1 VPLPETLLSLLH
13 LVIYNIYPIK
23 LFKMKKSALLISL
36 VTFGM
41 LLSNCTNKDT
51 SKSTEAA
58 NGSSDTKTLVD
69 GKVSGTECDIT
80 IGNIHFTKSVNNAHA
95 LITAEGNNKVI
106 FTTGEKTDYFSDPNG
121 KLSNTTAPILLT
133 LVDNTQPFTF
143 TAKVTPD
150 FSANEFYNA
159 GVLYIYSNDSFFQK
173 LCYEQDER
181 EKHRVVTVRTI
192 GSSDD
197 SNHDIIEQP
206 YVYMKISSD
215 SKTIASYYSLDNKT
229 WQMVRLYENNYPNE
243 IWLGISSQCPV
254 GKGTKSIFEELAL
267 EKQSV
272 SDFRLGI

>member
-1 VPLPETLLSLLH
+1 
-13 LVIYNIYPIK
+13 
-23 LFKMKKSALLISL
+23 MKKSALIIVVAMSGI
-36 VTFGM
+36 FFY
-41 LLSNCTNKDT
+41 NCANKDA
-51 SKSTEAA
+51 SEKTEAVENA
-58 NGSSDTKTLVD
+58 SDAGIQVN
-69 GKVSGTECDIT
+69 GKVSGTECDLT
-80 IGNIHFTKSVNNAHA
+80 IGNIHFTKSVNNAHS
-95 LITAEGNNKVI
+95 LITADGNSKVV

-133 LVDNTQPFTF
+133 LVDNTKPFTF

-150 FSANEFYNA
+150 FSANDVYNA

-181 EKHRVVTVRTI
+181 ENHRIVSVRTI
-192 GSSDD
+192 GTSDD
-197 SNHDIIEQP
+197 SNHDIVEQP

-229 WQMVRLYENNYPNE
+229 WQMVRLYENNYPEE

-254 GKGTKSIFEELAL
+254 GKGTQSIFEELVL

>member
-1 VPLPETLLSLLH
+1 
-13 LVIYNIYPIK
+13 
-23 LFKMKKSALLISL
+23 MKKSVLLISM
-36 VTFGM
+36 VTSGM
-41 LLSNCTNKDT
+41 FLCNCTGKDA
-51 SKSTEAA
+51 SKKTETD
-58 NGSSDTKTLVD
+58 NLPTVSSVQVD
-69 GKVSGTECDIT
+69 GKVSGVECDVT
-80 IGNIHFTKSVNNAHA
+80 ISDIHFTKSVNNAHS
-95 LITAEGNNKVI
+95 LITAVGNNKVV

-133 LVDNTQPFTF
+133 SVDNTKPFTF

-150 FSANEFYNA
+150 FSSNDFYNA
-159 GVLYIYSNDSFFQK
+159 GVLYVYSNDGFFQK

-215 SKTIASYYSLDNKT
+215 GETIASYYSLDNET

-243 IWLGISSQCPV
+243 IWLGISSQCPI
-254 GKGTKSIFEELAL
+254 GKGMKSIFEELVL
-267 EKQSV
+267 EKKSV
-272 SDFRLGI
+272 ADFRLGI

>member
-1 VPLPETLLSLLH
+1 
-13 LVIYNIYPIK
+13 
-23 LFKMKKSALLISL
+23 MKKSALLISI
-36 VTFGM
+36 VMFGM
-41 LLSNCTNKDT
+41 LFCSCTNKDA
-51 SKSTEAA
+51 SKNIVLTNS
-58 NGSSDTKTLVD
+58 SSDSMIQAN
-69 GKVSGTECDIT
+69 GKVSGTECDLT
-80 IGNIHFTKSVNNAHA
+80 IGDIHFTKSVNNAHSF
-95 LITAEGNNKVI
+95 ITADGNNKVV
-106 FTTGEKTDYFSDPNG
+106 FVAGEKTDYFSDPDG

-133 LVDNTQPFTF
+133 KVDNTKPFTF

-159 GVLYIYSNDSFFQK
+159 GVLYVYSNDSFFQK

-229 WQMVRLYENNYPNE
+229 WQMVRLYENNYPDE
-243 IWLGISSQCPV
+243 VWLGISTQCPV
-254 GKGTKSIFEELAL
+254 GKGAKSIFEDLTL